1 MSAGIA
7 CQHHQHAMHGLTTA
21 VRQILTAPNGVQVKT
36 TWDENLYTTK
46 LDKSKAGISVAE
58 AERIAAEIERQTTRN
73 RHMAEERN
81 IKDLSVQEVGALE
94 GHPMS
99 IVTLLRTPF
108 A

>member
-7 CQHHQHAMHGLTTA
+7 CQHYQHAMHGLTTA
-21 VRQILTAPNGVQVKT
+21 VRQILSGFQVKT

-81 IKDLSVQEVGALE
+81 IKDLSVQEVRALE